1 MVNRGVPAR
10 RSTSKLYDYE
20 LERLPAQA
28 HHFRNSL
35 LWSHP
40 TIKNDHSVVG
50 LVW

>member
-35 LWSHP
+35 RWSHP